1 MTQRPTSK
9 KFEQMRKRVQN
20 IEEKLKAIVNE
31 KTGGHS
37 LWYRS
42 ERKCLQIEKL
52 VWQRKELLDKM
63 FIGTPDELER
73 MDQVNNLLLELTD
86 KLHDRTEE
94 LYRKTMATAYDPEFD
109 NDIDVKGTI
118 KFVMDGS
125 ESILPMNNDDYYG
138 SDFISI

>member
-52 VWQRKELLDKM
+52 VWQRKNCSIKCLLA
-63 FIGTPDELER
+63 
-73 MDQVNNLLLELTD
+73 LLTR
-86 KLHDRTEE
+86 LHEWNR
-94 LYRKTMATAYDPEFD
+94 
-109 NDIDVKGTI
+109 
-118 KFVMDGS
+118 
-125 ESILPMNNDDYYG
+125 
-138 SDFISI
+138 